1 MDIDMIKPG
10 YKIESKPFRN
20 NHRDQIK
27 LVGNFDW
34 FDFDSLS
41 ALDEEFEDILKKNDH
56 IKKERRDVLSA
67 ALGARVKNLR
77 QIVIDQTRTR
87 SPDYDGFHR

>member
-20 NHRDQIK
+20 NHKDQIK
-27 LVGNFDW
+27 LAGNFDW
-34 FDFDSLS
+34 LDFNSLS

-67 ALGARVKNLR
+67 AVGTRAKNLR
-77 QIVIDQTRTR
+77 QIVMGQARKR
-87 SPDYDGFHR
+87 SSGYDGFYR